1 MTYDVVF
8 HLDLDDEK
16 ILMLALSNIS
26 NFYNAPQSKGAEI
39 VLLANGPAVKLFSKG
54 NAPKE
59 LTELQAKGASIRLCQ
74 NALNKFEL
82 EPAHLE
88 EGILIV
94 PAGIVEL
101 IELQNKGFS
110 YIKP

>member
-1 MTYDVVF
+1 MNYNVVF

-16 ILMLALSNIS
+16 ILMLALANIK
-26 NFYNAPQSKGAEI
+26 NFYNAPQSKGAEV
-39 VLLANGPAVKLFSKG
+39 VLLVNGPAVLLFSKG

-59 LTELQAKGASIRLCQ
+59 LAEIQAKGTSIRLCQ

-82 EPAHLE
+82 EPEHIE

-94 PAGIVEL
+94 PAGIIEL
-101 IELQNKGFS
+101 IDLQNKGFS